1 MIPII
6 DMHCDTISQIYEL
19 RRKGEDVGLRRNDLH
34 LDLMR
39 MKEAGF
45 TSGEI
50 EKIFWRNVMRVYED
64 VLG

>member
-34 LDLMR
+34 LDLDADER
-39 MKEAGF
+39 GGGLRAGRLRRYF
-45 TSGEI
+45 GAMS
-50 EKIFWRNVMRVYED
+50 
-64 VLG
+64 